1 MEAVPLACSPNHLG
15 AQFHSVPFQTRATF
29 LPVAELTYIFA
40 RSDRSSGSRAA
51 PGGTRARHT
60 CGKRCGRSGGRG
72 GIQKHDAAPHR
83 GRHPVPSPRS
93 ALGARRRGEGPPR
106 GCGAAG
112 ECGGGAAGRVLVA
125 GLGAFPRRA
134 VYASLPPR
142 RLWSAGSGVRVN
154 PQPFGIRPL
163 CPMPPSSRLT

>member
-51 PGGTRARHT
+51 PGGTRTRHT

-72 GIQKHDAAPHR
+72 ASRSTTPHR
-83 GRHPVPSPRS
+83 TGGGTPSR
-93 ALGARRRGEGPPR
+93 PR
-106 GCGAAG
+106 GAHS
-112 ECGGGAAGRVLVA
+112 EPGAAGRGRRGAAERRVSAAA
-125 GLGAFPRRA
+125 GRRGGCSWRGWARSRGGLCTRRCRRA
-134 VYASLPPR
+134 AFGARGPAS
-142 RLWSAGSGVRVN
+142 A
-154 PQPFGIRPL
+154 
-163 CPMPPSSRLT
+163 